1 MPNEANQRAEAL
13 LLSTLNEEQREE
25 YQRLRR
31 FHVETESRIYRIQY
45 GRAGNVKVVHDKD
58 ADFHLEALCLHPT
71 EMVPNPD
78 TMLAQKLLLEADE
91 AEFREIA
98 NISYFG
104 AGGIAGVRLDLDE
117 RNNIVEQY
125 LATPDGRARLAAS
138 FTHPLRLRYEYARA
152 RLNDLQEVS
161 RWTTPR
167 YAAMAGVI
175 EALVGFLSMNLHDE
189 VRDVIESIEWPEG
202 MCPPTFEELFPD
214 CLPNQVFD
222 DLFEWLE
229 ALVSESRDGP
239 LTPNDNPRRLL
250 IGFNNQEGTLALSIS
265 VHTLRE
271 FSADHNAIP
280 EWARPFLFQ
289 QREQLAITAH
299 QIAIER
305 AS

>member
-1 MPNEANQRAEAL
+1 MPDEANQRAEAL

-31 FHVETESRIYRIQY
+31 FHVETDTRIYRIQY
-45 GRAGNVKVVHDKD
+45 GRAGNVKVVHTKD
-58 ADFHLEALCLHPT
+58 AEFHLEALCLHPT
-71 EMVPNPD
+71 DRVPNPD
-78 TMLAQKLLLEADE
+78 TMLAQKLLLEANE

-104 AGGIAGVRLDLDE
+104 AGTTVHTDE

-138 FTHPLRLRYEYARA
+138 FTHPVRLRYEYAMA
-152 RLNDLQEVS
+152 SLNDLQEAAPEVS
-161 RWTTPR
+161 PR
-167 YAAMAGVI
+167 CAAMAGVI
-175 EALVGFLSMNLHDE
+175 EGLVGFLSMNLHDE
-189 VRDVIESIEWPEG
+189 VRDVIQRIEWPEG
-202 MCPPTFEELFPD
+202 MEPPTFEELFPD
-214 CLPNQVFD
+214 SLPHQVFE

-229 ALVSESRDGP
+229 ALVAESFDGP
-239 LTPNDNPRRLL
+239 LTPNDNARRLL
-250 IGFNNQEGTLALSIS
+250 IGFNNQEGTLVLSVS

-271 FSADHNAIP
+271 FSADRGAIP

-289 QREQLAITAH
+289 QREQLAHTAH

-305 AS
+305 A